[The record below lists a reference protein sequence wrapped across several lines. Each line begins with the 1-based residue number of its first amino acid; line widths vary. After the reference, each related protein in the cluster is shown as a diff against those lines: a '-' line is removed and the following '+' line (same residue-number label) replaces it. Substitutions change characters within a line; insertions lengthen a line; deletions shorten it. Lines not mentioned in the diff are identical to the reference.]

1 MKKLL
6 SKLRGFFPTR
16 LPTGKT
22 EFDTFCL
29 KIFDIYDLPDMR
41 SYREAIATMIMHSG
55 PTVSTKSLYY
65 FAKSIRKAQANQ
77 VAYNMLMVF
86 KEEAKA
92 EEEAEKLEKSEKP
105 ADLEAVVESVVHH

>member
-6 SKLRGFFPTR
+6 SKLRGFFPTA

-22 EFDTFCL
+22 EFDQFCL
-29 KIFDIYDLPDMR
+29 KIFDIYNLPDMR

-55 PTVSTKSLYY
+55 PTISTKSLYY

-77 VAYNMLMVF
+77 VAYNMLMIF
-86 KEEAKA
+86 KEEAKT
-92 EEEAEKLEKSEKP
+92 EEEAEKNKP
-105 ADLEAVVESVVHH
+105 VEVEAVVESVVHH